1 MLPISGRFAWLRSGL
16 YWRTFFILAC
26 LIAASMAVWVESFR
40 IVERTPRAEQI
51 AAQIASIVTITRSA
65 LLHSA
70 PGQRRELLFD
80 LASNE
85 GIRVY
90 PRESTDKITP
100 PEDSTLMPLVQEALR
115 SRLGI
120 ETRFAGTVNDIPGFW
135 ISFTIDDDDYWLT
148 LDRER
153 VERTSGIQWLGW
165 VAATLLLSLL
175 VAALISR
182 LINLPL
188 ARLTQATRAI
198 GRGQQPDPLP
208 ERGPTE
214 IREANSSFNQ
224 MVLDLKRVESDRALI
239 LAGISHDLR
248 TPISRMLLEVE
259 MADLPPEAR
268 SGMQSDLAQMDAII
282 GQFLDYAKPANSER
296 FVAVD
301 LSGMVV
307 DVSRETAR
315 LPDVEITNDI
325 AAEIEVLGNPID
337 LRRLINNLVENAR
350 RYGKTPGSDQAQIH
364 IRCRREG
371 DRAMLEVGDHGSGVP
386 ESEMDYL
393 LRPFTRRDSARSQA
407 NGAGLGLA
415 IVKRV
420 VQRHGAT
427 LSLSNREGGG
437 LIIRIFFPPLA
448 TVKHGFSAGT
458 AA

>member
-1 MLPISGRFAWLRSGL
+1 MVPTTGRFAWLRSGL
-16 YWRTFFILAC
+16 YWRTFFMLAC

-90 PRESTDKITP
+90 PREATDKVTP
-100 PEDSTLMPLVQEALR
+100 PEDSSLMPLVQEALR

-153 VERTSGIQWLGW
+153 VERTSGVQWLGW
-165 VAATLLLSLL
+165 AAATLLLSLL
-175 VAALISR
+175 GAALISR

-198 GRGQQPDPLP
+198 GRGQQPEPLP

-224 MVLDLKRVESDRALI
+224 MVQDLKRVESDRALI

-259 MADLPPEAR
+259 MANLPPESR
-268 SGMQSDLAQMDAII
+268 TGMQSDLAQMDAII
-282 GQFLDYAKPANSER
+282 GQFLDYAKPASSER
-296 FVAVD
+296 FVEVD
-301 LSGMVV
+301 LSALAV
-307 DVSRETAR
+307 DASREAAR

-325 AAEIEVLGNPID
+325 AADIEVQGNPVD
-337 LRRLINNLVENAR
+337 LRRLINNLIENAR
-350 RYGKTPGSDQAQIH
+350 RYGKTPGTECTQIH
-364 IRCRREG
+364 VRCRREG
-371 DRAMLEVGDHGSGVP
+371 DKALLEVGDHGTGVP
-386 ESEMDYL
+386 ESEMEYL
-393 LRPFTRRDSARSQA
+393 LRPFTRRDSARGQA

-415 IVKRV
+415 IVERV

-427 LSLSNREGGG
+427 LALTNRESGG
-437 LIIRIFFPPLA
+437 LIIRIQFPASP
-448 TVKHGFSAGT
+448 SAKR
-458 AA
+458 